1 MTIHLPV
8 FVLNVS
14 FSAIYQH
21 DLTIVGKSTTFELDV
36 RLENFEKMRLKIL
49 TPVLAFSILLI
60 SGCAE
65 EKPAK
70 VMPVTTDSELAL
82 ELYETG
88 MVAFDQF
95 QKSLSWQSLNTAV
108 ELDPDFFMANFWIFY
123 MSSKESKK
131 AAEKAFKSEAKLN
144 PAEEQV
150 RLALK
155 YLVDGQE
162 EKVLVHLQNLV
173 DMYPADPQ
181 THKILYLLQQM
192 YFHDYEGAII
202 SLERAIRECPDF
214 PLAYNQLGYAYIE
227 LEDFENAE
235 KALDNYIRLAPDQA
249 NPYDSKGDYFMAT
262 KQYDEAYE
270 SYMKAYEIDSVAF
283 GLSKKKAEKARMLQ
297 EKQRNSI

>member
-1 MTIHLPV
+1 MNTIHLWIT
-8 FVLNVS
+8 VLNAS
-14 FSAIYQH
+14 FSALYQA
-21 DLTIVGKSTTFELDV
+21 DLTIVRKNTIFEVDV
-36 RLENFEKMRLKIL
+36 RLENFKKMRLRIL
-49 TPVLAFSILLI
+49 TKVLAFSILFF

-88 MVAFDQF
+88 IVAFDQF
-95 QKSLSWQSLNTAV
+95 KQSLSWQSFYTAV
-108 ELDPDFFMANFWIFY
+108 ELDPDFFMAYFWMYY

-131 AAEKAFKSEAKLN
+131 AAEKAFQSEAQLN
-144 PAEEQV
+144 PGEEEI

-162 EKVLVHLQNLV
+162 EKVVEHLQNLV

-192 YFHDYEGAII
+192 YFQDFEGAII

-214 PLAYNQLGYAYIE
+214 PLAYNQLGYAYME
-227 LEDFENAE
+227 LEQFEKAE
-235 KALDNYIRLAPDQA
+235 DALDNYIRVAPDQA

-262 KQYDEAYE
+262 KQYNEAYE
-270 SYMKAYEIDSVAF
+270 SYMKAFERDSGFEVS
-283 GLSKKKAEKARMLQ
+283 LKKAKKAKVL
-297 EKQRNSI
+297 EAKISI